1 LAARGQAGLNAGPRF
16 ADIAPGPEFPNQQI
30 VTGAEERG

>member
-16 ADIAPGPEFPNQQI
+16 ADIAPGPEFPKQI